1 MPALVPP
8 EILKKLQVL
17 AEESVTPEQRRERMD
32 RGSTQQPFLRSSA
45 IAKLATDPTVMWVL
59 RQYLRTPAVS
69 CGHVPSILTAYPLD
83 DERYPGPQ
91 GWHSVRALCD
101 FFQSQA

>member
-1 MPALVPP
+1 MFSN
-8 EILKKLQVL
+8 EMKYTQG
-17 AEESVTPEQRRERMD
+17 SDQR
-32 RGSTQQPFLRSSA
+32 SCARSSA

-101 FFQSQA
+101 FFLAILLLRRALCAFF